1 MAYTN
6 KVTWETLRTIDTATM
21 SSATT
26 YYAIGTALAHPSYK
40 LRLVN
45 ASNVLVTI
53 SIDGVNNVDVLPAGS
68 AVLYDESQAQF
79 PNAFLPSVP
88 QGTQFFAKSA
98 TAGTGL
104 VYLVN
109 QYLVVS

>member
-6 KVTWETLRTIDTATM
+6 RVTWETLKSLDTSTM
-21 SSATT
+21 SSSST
-26 YYAIGTALAHPSYK
+26 YYKIGTALQHPSYK

-53 SIDGVNNVDVLPAGS
+53 SIDGATDVDVLPSGS
-68 AVLYDESQAQF
+68 YVLYDESQAQF